1 MLITFRSPAHGD
13 ITMFGDVALE
23 LIRLMGHSGTVP
35 GALAPEDVNGALE
48 RLRAALRSGKG
59 AQPTPSAAEEETEQE
74 EVPVPLLHRALPL
87 IELLEAAVRHGE
99 YVMWDAR

>member
-1 MLITFRSPAHGD
+1 VLITFRSPAHGD

-35 GALAPEDVNGALE
+35 GALAPEDVSDALE
-48 RLRAALRSGKG
+48 RLRTALRSGKG
-59 AQPTPSAAEEETEQE
+59 EVPTPSAAEEDAEEE

-87 IELLEAAVRHGE
+87 IELLEAAVRDGK

>member
-1 MLITFRSPAHGD
+1 VLITFRTPTHGD
-13 ITMFGDVALE
+13 VTMFGDVALE

-35 GALAPEDVNGALE
+35 GALAPEDVSDALE
-48 RLRAALRSGKG
+48 RLRTALRSGKG
-59 AQPTPSAAEEETEQE
+59 AEPTPSAAEEEAEEE

-87 IELLEAAVRHGE
+87 IELLAAADRDGQ